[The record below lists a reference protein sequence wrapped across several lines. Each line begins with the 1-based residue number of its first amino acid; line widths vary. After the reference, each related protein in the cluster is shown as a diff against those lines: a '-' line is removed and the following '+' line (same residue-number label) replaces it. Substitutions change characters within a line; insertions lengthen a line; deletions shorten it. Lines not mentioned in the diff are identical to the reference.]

1 MNKIGDYIPL
11 IIIALTF
18 IYSFVKGAKK
28 KVTEEELSKT
38 TLPNGL
44 PQKNVVYRPESQ
56 PKPKPQPKPQPQV
69 ASRTQVTSKGHLEIP
84 TKNEEQSLI
93 SIGEITDNSG
103 ISIDFS
109 DPEELKRGIIYSEI
123 FNRRY

>member
-28 KVTEEELSKT
+28 KVSEEEVGKT
-38 TLPNGL
+38 TLPKGL

-56 PKPKPQPKPQPQV
+56 PKPQAQPQV
-69 ASRTQVTSKGHLEIP
+69 VSRTQVTAKKQPEVFKRS
-84 TKNEEQSLI
+84 EEQSPI
-93 SIGEITDNSG
+93 SIGEITDNTG
-103 ISIDFS
+103 ISLDFS
-109 DPEELKRGIIYSEI
+109 DSEELKRGIIYSEI

>member
-18 IYSFVKGAKK
+18 IFSFVKGARK

-44 PQKNVVYRPESQ
+44 PQKNVVSRPEFQ
-56 PKPKPQPKPQPQV
+56 PKKPQPQV
-69 ASRTQVTSKGHLEIP
+69 VSRTQVTSKGHLEIP
-84 TKNEEQSLI
+84 KKNEEQSPI

-109 DPEELKRGIIYSEI
+109 DSEELKRGIIYSEI
-123 FNRRY
+123 FNRKY

>member
-56 PKPKPQPKPQPQV
+56 PKPQPKPQSQV
-69 ASRTQVTSKGHLEIP
+69 ASRTQVASKGHLEIP
-84 TKNEEQSLI
+84 KKNEEQSPI

-109 DPEELKRGIIYSEI
+109 DSEELKRGIIYSEI